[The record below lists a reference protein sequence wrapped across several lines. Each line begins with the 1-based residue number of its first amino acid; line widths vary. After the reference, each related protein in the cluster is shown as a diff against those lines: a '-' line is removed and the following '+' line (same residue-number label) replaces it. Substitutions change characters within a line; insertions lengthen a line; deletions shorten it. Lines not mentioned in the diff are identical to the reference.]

1 MNYIDAHCHLNMD
14 KLPAQIAVAITNA
27 THPDDWMRVARH
39 DGRGGIYGA
48 VGVHPWRV
56 ADLPD
61 DWVQKM
67 HELLVAN
74 PNLMI
79 GEIGLDKNHPDM
91 GTQADVFTTQLQMAA
106 TLGRVAHIHCVGAW
120 DRLMDALRNAVPPAV
135 VLHGTATSP
144 EMMRALSKYN
154 VYFSFGRAICNP
166 AHARAHGALQ
176 ATPQNRI
183 LSESDSDD
191 PMSVIG
197 VVQKMS
203 EILVRPLAEVK
214 NTIYNNA
221 MDLLKNGQIA

>member
-27 THPDDWMRVARH
+27 THPDDWARVAHH

-48 VGVHPWRV
+48 VGVHPWHV

-61 DWVQKM
+61 DWAQKM

-91 GTQADVFTTQLQMAA
+91 GPQVDVFTTQLQMAA

-120 DRLMDALRNAVPPAV
+120 DRLMDALRATVPPAI

-144 EMMRALSKYN
+144 EMIRALLKYN

-166 AHARAHGALQ
+166 AHVRAHRALQ

-191 PMSVIG
+191 PMSVVG

-203 EILVRPLAEVK
+203 EILNRPLAEVK
-214 NTIYNNA
+214 NTIYNNT
-221 MDLLKNGQIA
+221 MDLLKHGQIA